1 MPLLRRALGL
11 AGSAGATAAGGVVTV
26 QPPVIMSFDR
36 IVPLTFRAIRLI
48 LDRDA
53 ALRALSAAE
62 PTSSDDAPTAWPSD
76 AMLHSGVVRAL
87 EVALRGRLVE
97 TDSYP
102 VRLTLDDAKAL
113 VAWCRELARGSRP
126 EDRAAL
132 RVAAAVVEAAF

>member
-1 MPLLRRALGL
+1 
-11 AGSAGATAAGGVVTV
+11 
-26 QPPVIMSFDR
+26 MSFDR

-76 AMLHSGVVRAL
+76 AMLPSGVVRAL
-87 EVALRGRLVE
+87 EVALRGRLVG

-126 EDRAAL
+126 EDRAVL
-132 RVAAAVVEAAF
+132 RVAAPLSLRRRSSFTTSRRDSPCGAATFLRLAAA